1 MGNVDLASILIC
13 KFKESDFI
21 GFLKGK
27 STLLPFPS
35 RSACSFELERIQHK
49 IIGEK

>member
-21 GFLKGK
+21 GFLILKGRAPFYLFRPGQHALLNWK
-27 STLLPFPS
+27 EYST
-35 RSACSFELERIQHK
+35 K
-49 IIGEK
+49 